1 MITSGMRPLPRANPC
16 YVVNVVVNVVVNL
29 VIPRR
34 IGHAR
39 IAR

>member
-29 VIPRR
+29 VILVMLVASATR
-34 IGHAR
+34 
-39 IAR
+39 